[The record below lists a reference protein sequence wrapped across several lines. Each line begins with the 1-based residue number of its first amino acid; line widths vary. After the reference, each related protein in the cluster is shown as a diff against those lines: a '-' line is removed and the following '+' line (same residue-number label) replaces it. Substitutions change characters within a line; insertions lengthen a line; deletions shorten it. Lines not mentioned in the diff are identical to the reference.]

1 MHLTSPLLVSATNR
15 EPLGPSARPLGSE
28 KEADW
33 PCPSAEPAVPVPAT
47 VDTLFPSRRTCR
59 HSDII
64 SWWFGVLNTL
74 NMLHHMLHAS
84 EVAML
89 AVAATTEDLAGQD
102 MSHSVHSRSV
112 QGAYGLVPQGRVM
125 FQHP

>member
-28 KEADW
+28 KQADW
-33 PCPSAEPAVPVPAT
+33 LCPSEKLAVPVPAT

-59 HSDII
+59 HSDIN
-64 SWWFGVLNTL
+64 SWLFGVLNTL
-74 NMLHHMLHAS
+74 NMLYHMLHAFT
-84 EVAML
+84 VAML
-89 AVAATTEDLAGQD
+89 AVAATTEDPAGQD
-102 MSHSVHSRSV
+102 MSPSVHSRSV
-112 QGAYGLVPQGRVM
+112 QGAYGSVPQGRVM